1 MQPRQFGLRPLQ
13 SSTVACSFIFTGRGA
28 AILIHHSILE
38 FLYTPDVVNVDIIQL
53 GRTAAASWLATSRWT
68 QVDTPSIATQ
78 RSFADSTP

>member
-13 SSTVACSFIFTGRGA
+13 SPTTACAFIFSGRGT

-38 FLYTPDVVNVDIIQL
+38 FLYTPDTVNLDIIQFS
-53 GRTAAASWLATSRWT
+53 RTAAACWLATSRWT

-78 RSFADSTP
+78 ASFADSTP